1 MSLQVNL
8 ILEPERRSA
17 SLIRFKTIGQIAVAV
32 AVTVLTASLA
42 WKYLGYLEVRRALQQ
57 LEPQRMEFEQ
67 RQKETDVLQQALNLH
82 KGYLDEIM
90 GWHHSRLPW
99 EDILEGIRTH
109 VPDTMQWRTL
119 QLRMQLAVGKDGHYA
134 REHAVTL
141 NGRHQGANAEARVE
155 SFRRAWETEAPM
167 SDWTDKAVVAS
178 FTDDDTPGAT
188 SQDRLFQIEV
198 SFKPRSFRAPAG
210 Q

>member
-8 ILEPERRSA
+8 IQEAERRSA
-17 SLIRFKTIGQIAVAV
+17 SLVRLKSIGLIAAAV

-42 WKYLGYLEVRRALQQ
+42 WKYLGYLEVRRALKQ
-57 LEPQRMEFEQ
+57 LEPQRVEFEQ
-67 RQKETDVLQQALNLH
+67 RRKETEALQQTLDIH
-82 KGYLDEIM
+82 KGYADEIL
-90 GWHHSRLPW
+90 GWSHSRLPW
-99 EDILEGIRTH
+99 DEILAGIRKH

-141 NGRHQGANAEARVE
+141 NGRHQGPNAEARVE
-155 SFRRAWETEAPM
+155 SFRRAWGTEAPM
-167 SDWTDKAVVAS
+167 SNWTDKAVVAS
-178 FTDDDTPGAT
+178 FTDDNTPGAAG
-188 SQDRLFQIEV
+188 QDRLFQIEV
-198 SFKPRSFRAPAG
+198 TFKPRSFRAPAG